1 MADRRRINTAAAAV
15 LARDLLAEHPGNLTA
30 VWRHTVLQLLDDYN
44 GSLRSGERAHELFI
58 PEPPPTGDSR
68 VDSALAALGE
78 YLARRDGWAAPAWVT
93 DPARYAQPWW
103 FVAGLRSLEA
113 TAIQESP
120 LPFRKRGVFITAKAL
135 SRA

>member
-1 MADRRRINTAAAAV
+1 MADHRRIDTAAASA
-15 LARDLLAEHPGNLTA
+15 LARELLAQHPDNLTD
-30 VWRHTVLQLLDDYN
+30 VWRHSVLQLLDDYN
-44 GSLRSGERAHELFI
+44 GAQRVGEQAHELLL

-68 VDSALAALGE
+68 VDSALAALAE
-78 YLARRDGWAAPAWVT
+78 YLARRDGWAAPAWVN

-113 TAIQESP
+113 TAVQESP
-120 LPFRKRGVFITAKAL
+120 LPFRKRGIFITARAL